1 MYSFSTNQLLSL
13 EKLLLALNDIDDWND
28 IHVETT
34 DCVKPIDP
42 NPKMF
47 CLYWYRKKYQMINSD
62 KSECVNKGVTCVIIL
77 PVT

>member
-1 MYSFSTNQLLSL
+1 MYSFSTNQLFSL
-13 EKLLLALNDIDDWND
+13 EKLLLALND

-47 CLYWYRKKYQMINSD
+47 CLY
-62 KSECVNKGVTCVIIL
+62 
-77 PVT
+77 